1 MATKKK
7 SNVRKPDRKELVHEA
22 EAGVAGAVAGAAVGA
37 AAGPPGIAA
46 GAAIGA
52 VAGAIA
58 GRALEVEAERQAEH
72 DRKLDAEIGVT
83 EGSLGAPNLKHP
95 PAERGAYSGASAG
108 VTSDGATP
116 AEGPMQV
123 PDE

>member
-1 MATKKK
+1 METKKK
-7 SNVRKPDRKELVHEA
+7 SNTHKPDRKELVHEA

-58 GRALEVEAERQAEH
+58 GRALEVDAERKAAH
-72 DRKLDAEIGVT
+72 DRTLDAEIGVT
-83 EGSLGAPNLKHP
+83 EGSLGAPNLRHP
-95 PAERGAYSGASAG
+95 PAVRGAYSGASAG
-108 VTSDGATP
+108 VTSEGGQP
-116 AEGPMQV
+116 AEGPIQV
-123 PDE
+123 PEK

>member
-1 MATKKK
+1 MVTKKK
-7 SNVRKPDRKELVHEA
+7 NSAGKPDRKELVHQA

-58 GRALEVEAERQAEH
+58 GRALGEDAERRSEH
-72 DRKLDAEIGVT
+72 DRKLDEEIGVT
-83 EGSLGAPNLKHP
+83 DGTLGAPNLQHP

-108 VTSDGATP
+108 VTSDGGQP
-116 AEGPMQV
+116 AEGPIQV
-123 PDE
+123 PEE